1 MKRSLWLV
9 LVLIVGSLLSA
20 CETLDSDTDA
30 AAAQQLQPTISGFQR
45 SSADSIVDAI
55 TRVGAGAALTSGAGA
70 PASAA
75 IARAESVLQCFQD
88 VGAVD
93 ASIYVQENVTDI
105 IPNAGASVV
114 INNTR
119 VNRNLVQCLTTGSGR
134 DGVAGAQSV
143 SIVPCAN
150 SGQFTY
156 NNEEFAYLFVGVG
169 DQICN
174 SFNAHFST
182 FNPTPVEFN
191 N

>member
-1 MKRSLWLV
+1 MKRSFLLV
-9 LVLIVGSLLSA
+9 LVLVVGSLLSA
-20 CETLDSDTDA
+20 CDTLDTSSDA
-30 AAAQQLQPTISGFQR
+30 SAAQQLQPTISGFER

-75 IARAESVLQCFQD
+75 IARAETVLQCFQD

-93 ASIYVQENVTDI
+93 ASIYVQQNVTDI
-105 IPNAGASVV
+105 VPNAGASVV

-119 VNRNLVQCLTTGSGR
+119 VNRNLIQCLTTGTNT
-134 DGVAGAQSV
+134 DGPVGGQSV
-143 SIVPCAN
+143 SIVPCAS

-174 SFNAHFST
+174 AFNAHFNT
-182 FNPTPVEFN
+182 FNPTPVEFGN
-191 N
+191 